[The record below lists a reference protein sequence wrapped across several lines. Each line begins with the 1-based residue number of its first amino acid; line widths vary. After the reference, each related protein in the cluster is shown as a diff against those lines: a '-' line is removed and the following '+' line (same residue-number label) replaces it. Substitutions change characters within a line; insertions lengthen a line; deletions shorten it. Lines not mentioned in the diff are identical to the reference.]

1 VGTVVAGTVAAV
13 KATHLDVTLS
23 NRWRARVHIT
33 EAALLP
39 TDAGLAAKF
48 AVGDPL
54 EAEVLGVAQA
64 SDGSNTGANR
74 AYPPLGGLGACVCV
88 CTREP
93 SSTGREGKLM

>member
-1 VGTVVAGTVAAV
+1 MGTVVAGTVSAV

-23 NRWRARVHIT
+23 NRWRGRVHIT
-33 EAALLP
+33 EAALQP
-39 TDAGLAAKF
+39 ADAGLAAKF

-74 AYPPLGGLGACVCV
+74 ALPPPSVFLSVCV
-88 CTREP
+88 RVSQRGFNDTVV
-93 SSTGREGKLM
+93 REG